1 MIQLPNTSVG
11 TLRKFMKEHKDIAF
25 RYVVKEIER
34 NVESDADKIKL
45 FQLGDTHYVA
55 SIRRADYVTALQ
67 EALEFFMKLE
77 LFEDAENCKNIM
89 KSIQSKEDRDII
101 EGFLQDL

>member
-11 TLRKFMKEHKDIAF
+11 TLKKFMKEHKDIAF

-45 FQLGDTHYVA
+45 FKLGDTHYVA
-55 SIRRADYVTALQ
+55 SIRKVDYVTALQ
-67 EALEFFMKLE
+67 EALEFFTKLE
-77 LFEDAENCKNIM
+77 LFEDAENCKNIIE
-89 KSIQSKEDRDII
+89 SIQLKEDRDIV